1 MKTQFILRTSIFV
14 LLSTFVISCKK
25 EAPVP
30 QDSTNLEAAETTLIS
45 NDDTSAESA
54 FYDLKV
60 AGDSAGTIASVKLKS
75 FKKDSCVGVKIIN
88 YDASTKIGKVEL
100 DFGTTNCTCN
110 DGKQRRGKIEVEYK
124 GDKNVIGTE
133 VIYSPNQ
140 YFVNDFGVSGKKT
153 VTYSA
158 SYTWTIKVE
167 NGVVTKPDGKTITWS
182 SNRVRKMVGGM
193 NTPLNFTDDSFEVS
207 GTSSGKNSAGN
218 DYSFETETP
227 LLFSYGCQYIS
238 SGKLKIKRAGKKD
251 AVIDYGNG
259 TCDDKGLLTVDTWSK
274 EITLKGKL
282 AK

>member
-14 LLSTFVISCKK
+14 LLITFVISCKK

-30 QDSTNLEAAETTLIS
+30 QDSTNLEAEETALIS
-45 NDDTSAESA
+45 NDDNSAESA

-60 AGDSAGTIASVKLKS
+60 AGDSAGTVASTKLKS
-75 FKKDSCVGVKIIN
+75 LKKDSCVGVKIIN
-88 YDASTKIGKVEL
+88 YDANLKTGKVEL
-100 DFGTTNCTCN
+100 DFGSTNCTCN

-133 VIYSPNQ
+133 VIYTPNQ

-158 SYTWTIKVE
+158 SNTWTIKVE
-167 NGVVTKPDGKTITWS
+167 NGVVTKPDGKTITWT
-182 SNRVRKMVGGM
+182 SNRVRKMVSGM
-193 NTPLNFTDDSFEVS
+193 DTPLNFTDDSFEVS

-259 TCDDKGLLTVDTWSK
+259 TCDDKGILTVETWSK